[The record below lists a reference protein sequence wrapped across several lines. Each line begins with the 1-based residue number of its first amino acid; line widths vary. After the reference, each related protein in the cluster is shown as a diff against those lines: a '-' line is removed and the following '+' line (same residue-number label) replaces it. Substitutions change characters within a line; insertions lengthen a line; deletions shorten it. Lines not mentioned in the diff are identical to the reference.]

1 MFRRLYYIQRFL
13 IFVSFTVCESDW
25 VSHSASGGC
34 FKYFPL
40 LMSWEDA
47 RSYCQENVPYNIGD
61 LVSIPDAATNDFL
74 QTLIQDAYIWTG
86 GFLDANSSW
95 VWSDGTPWDYT
106 NWLEGEPDNGDGV
119 QTHVAFN
126 VDSTGRWDDEFVGS
140 EKSFLCHYKGIKH
153 FDNFEESILI
163 TITCHRQS

>member
-1 MFRRLYYIQRFL
+1 
-13 IFVSFTVCESDW
+13 
-25 VSHSASGGC
+25 
-34 FKYFPL
+34 
-40 LMSWEDA
+40 MSWEDA

-95 VWSDGTPWDYT
+95 VWSDGTPWDFT

-140 EKSFLCHYKGIKH
+140 EKSFLCHYKGKKL
-153 FDNFEESILI
+153 FDNNNLSQTVIKSHSIVHFCL
-163 TITCHRQS
+163 TLKLV

>member
-1 MFRRLYYIQRFL
+1 MILPKRYL
-13 IFVSFTVCESDW
+13 IIVSFTVCESDW
-25 VSHSASGGC
+25 ISHSASGGC

-119 QTHVAFN
+119 QTHVA
-126 VDSTGRWDDEFVGS
+126 STWTPPAAGTTSSWAVKKVFFVTT
-140 EKSFLCHYKGIKH
+140 KV
-153 FDNFEESILI
+153 
-163 TITCHRQS
+163 